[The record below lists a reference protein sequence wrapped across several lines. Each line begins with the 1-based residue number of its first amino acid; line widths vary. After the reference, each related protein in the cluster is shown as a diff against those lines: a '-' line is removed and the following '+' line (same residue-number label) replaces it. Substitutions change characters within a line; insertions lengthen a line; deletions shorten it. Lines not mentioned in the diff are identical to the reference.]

1 MVMQKKSFLVVE
13 KYTDYEYLLL
23 QKPEITEKDK
33 ELQNLLQDHLDH
45 QKTKDAVIAFLTEQN
60 VEFKIIKADQIEEI
74 DYQNYSSVISLGG
87 DGTFLKAAKKIDKQ
101 EILGIN
107 SVPKK
112 SVGHLAKFTR
122 KNFQGAILDLISSRA
137 SVDFWDRIG
146 VSLNGK
152 NLNFRAVNEIFIG
165 VSKIY
170 KTSHLKIEVD
180 QRVGEV
186 SGNGLIVSTHQGS
199 SGFYQS
205 SGGSYFESENFGY
218 VFLFPY
224 KIKGKIHSNMV
235 LDKDTHIKVTPTRF
249 HHQLVF
255 DGDETTEI
263 ELNQDDV
270 MEVFLDSKKPLKVI
284 SLPE

>member
-23 QKPEITEKDK
+23 QKPEITEKDQ

-45 QKTKDAVIAFLTEQN
+45 QKTKDTVITFLTEQN
-60 VEFKIIKADQIEEI
+60 IEFKLIKADQIEEI
-74 DYQNYSSVISLGG
+74 DYKIYSSVISLGG

-122 KNFQGAILDLISSRA
+122 KNFQGAIIDLIA
-137 SVDFWDRIG
+137 SKAKIDFWDRIG
-146 VSLNGK
+146 VSLNGLELDFK
-152 NLNFRAVNEIFIG
+152 ATNEVFIG

-180 QRVGEV
+180 QKAGEV
-186 SGNGLIVSTHQGS
+186 SGNGLIISTHQGS

-205 SGGSYFESENFGY
+205 SGGSYFEDENFGY

-224 KIKGKIHSNMV
+224 KVKGKIHTNMV
-235 LDKDTHIKVTPTRF
+235 LDKDTHLKVIPTRF

-263 ELNQDDV
+263 ELGQDDV
-270 MEVFLDSKKPLKVI
+270 LEVFLDSKKPLRVI
-284 SLPE
+284 NLPE